1 MTNPSIDHY
10 MIHDPITIERGQP
23 ISAARRLM
31 QTHHIRHL
39 PVVCEG
45 KLAGIVSQ
53 RDLLRVDAI
62 VDLDPTLIP
71 IGEVMTKVVYS
82 VSPEAPL
89 REVAD
94 QMAAR
99 HCGSVVVIDAEQR
112 VVGLLT
118 AGGGLR
124 ALSSLTQDAPRQV

>member
-1 MTNPSIDHY
+1 MS
-10 MIHDPITIERGQP
+10 HDPITIERGQP

-39 PVVCEG
+39 PVVFEG
-45 KLAGIVSQ
+45 RLAGIVSQ
-53 RDLLRVDAI
+53 RDLLRADTIA
-62 VDLDPTLIP
+62 DLDPTMVP

-82 VSPEAPL
+82 VSPKAPL
-89 REVAD
+89 RDVAG

-99 HCGSVVVIDAEQR
+99 HCGAVVVVDDAQR

-118 AGGGLR
+118 AGDGLR
-124 ALSSLTQDAPRQV
+124 ALSSLGQGPPRQP